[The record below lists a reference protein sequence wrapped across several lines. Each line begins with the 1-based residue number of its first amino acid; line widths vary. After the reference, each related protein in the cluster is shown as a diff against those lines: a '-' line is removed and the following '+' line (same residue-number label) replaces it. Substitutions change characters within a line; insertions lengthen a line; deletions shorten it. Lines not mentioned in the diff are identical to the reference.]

1 MRRHSGEQKQE
12 EAEMEEP
19 WGQVLRFTRPTWKF
33 ALQNGAGMAVWTG
46 WGVGNGT
53 EMLVGELELY
63 LLKQE
68 SPSEVLWQE
77 VMRWEQC
84 FVEDD

>member
-1 MRRHSGEQKQE
+1 
-12 EAEMEEP
+12 
-19 WGQVLRFTRPTWKF
+19 
-33 ALQNGAGMAVWTG
+33 MAVWMG
-46 WGVGNGT
+46 WGFGNGS

-77 VMRWEQC
+77 VMRWL
-84 FVEDD
+84 